1 MINEL
6 NDKEERELRDTLN
19 FNTRDI
25 KEFNNALQ
33 IRNLVLSRIDDS
45 EDLQDLITSPV
56 DAIRIA
62 ITILNEFKL
71 LKNIGESQ
79 SFFKNEMK
87 LK

>member
-62 ITILNEFKL
+62 ITVLNEFKL
-71 LKNIGESQ
+71 LKNIDEAQ